1 MQRRSFQ
8 RRPMKG
14 TETVLTRCSKAVR
27 RDKFLF
33 FLVLPA
39 VVYYVVFHYIPMYG
53 MIIAFKQFSPSKGIL
68 GSSWVG
74 IKYFRQFFQSVY
86 FARLVKNTVLLSF
99 YSILFG
105 FPAPIFFALMLNE
118 VRSPVFKRTVQ
129 TISYLPH
136 FISVVIVVG
145 MVVNLFAVRGG
156 IVNNVIEKLGGARIN
171 FLMDPKYFRSLYIGS
186 GIWQSFGWNSIIY
199 LAALAAID
207 IELFEAARID
217 GANRL
222 QQIWHLIL
230 PSILPTIV
238 ILLILAIGNLMN
250 VGFEKILLLYNPS
263 TYSVADVISTYTYR
277 RGILNAEYSFGAA
290 VGCFNAVINFVILLT
305 MNKIAKTISDISLF

>member
-1 MQRRSFQ
+1 
-8 RRPMKG
+8 MKG